1 MPDTTEKSEI
11 ILGIDIGGTGIKGA
25 PVDVIKGELVGE
37 RFRLETPQPAT
48 PEAMIE
54 TVAEVAKH
62 FDWKGPIGAGFPA
75 VVKYGTVSTAANI
88 DHSWIGLDAAAL
100 ISEAT
105 GCSPVTLGND
115 ADVAGLAEVTYGAGK
130 GKDGLILMI
139 TIGTG
144 IGTALIWNGT
154 LLPNT
159 ELGHIE
165 LKGQDAEDYAAESAR
180 EREGLSWEKWTR
192 RINRYLTKMED
203 LFWPDLIIV
212 GGGVSKK
219 AERFFPLLT
228 LRTPIVPAA
237 LLNEAGIIGAALH
250 ASQVANKTAAP
261 S

>member
-1 MPDTTEKSEI
+1 MAAHTAKSEI

-25 PVDVIKGELVGE
+25 PVDITKGELVGE

-48 PEAMIE
+48 PEAMIA
-54 TVAEVAKH
+54 TVAEVVKN

-88 DHSWIGLDAAAL
+88 DQSWIGLDAAKL

-105 GCSPVTLGND
+105 GCSPVILGND

-130 GKDGLILMI
+130 DKSGLILMI

-144 IGTALIWNGT
+144 IGTALIWNGV

-165 LKGQDAEDYAAESAR
+165 LKGMDAEDYAAESAR
-180 EREGLSWEKWTR
+180 EREDLSWEKWTR
-192 RINRYLTKMED
+192 RINRYLKKMED

-219 AERFFPLLT
+219 ADRFFPELT

-250 ASQVANKTAAP
+250 ASQVQHKTAAP